1 MVEAP
6 ALDAVRSALAP
17 VEELRGEQSPLETW
31 MRESFATLESLHD
44 ELSEWQREL
53 ARQQEELDQR
63 VAAAQDGAM
72 APSSAVEELQDR
84 LARSQDAHRQLQEEN
99 AEQLHAI
106 AELDRQLIAVEA
118 ELRATR
124 AAVDELSAALE
135 AERQRS
141 LEEQRLWAGELR
153 ELRVLLERQ
162 GEMLASLGGAA
173 DDGEDGESDETSDDA
188 CDASSEDSAARTAE
202 LRCRA
207 ATRRVQRRT
216 A

>member
-53 ARQQEELDQR
+53 ARQQEALDQH
-63 VAAAQDGAM
+63 VASGQDGAP
-72 APSSAVEELQDR
+72 PSGAVEELQDR
-84 LARSQDAHRQLQEEN
+84 LARSQDALRQLEEEN

-106 AELDRQLIAVEA
+106 AELDRQLIAAEA

-124 AAVDELSAALE
+124 AAVEELSAALE

-153 ELRVLLERQ
+153 ELRMLLERQ
-162 GEMLASLGGAA
+162 GEMLASLGGVA
-173 DDGEDGESDETSDDA
+173 DECEDGEPDETSDET
-188 CDASSEDSAARTAE
+188 CDALSEDSAARTAE
-202 LRCRA
+202 LRRRA

>member
-17 VEELRGEQSPLETW
+17 VEELRGEQSQLESW

-53 ARQQEELDQR
+53 ARQQEEFDQH
-63 VAAAQDGAM
+63 VAAAHDGGG
-72 APSSAVEELQDR
+72 APSGAVVERQDR
-84 LARSQDAHRQLQEEN
+84 LARSQDALRHLEEEN

-106 AELDRQLIAVEA
+106 AELDRQLIAAEA
-118 ELRATR
+118 ELRARR
-124 AAVDELSAALE
+124 ATVDELSAALE
-135 AERQRS
+135 AQQQRS

-153 ELRVLLERQ
+153 ELRRLLERQ
-162 GEMLASLGGAA
+162 GEVLASLAGAA
-173 DDGEDGESDETSDDA
+173 DDADEDVSGEGAGEA
-188 CDASSEDSAARTAE
+188 CGQSSEDPAARTAE
-202 LRCRA
+202 LCRRA
-207 ATRRVQRRT
+207 ANRRVQRRT

>member
-1 MVEAP
+1 MIEVP

-53 ARQQEELDQR
+53 ARQQEELDQNGSSG
-63 VAAAQDGAM
+63 QDGAS
-72 APSSAVEELQDR
+72 PSGAVEELQDR
-84 LARSQDAHRQLQEEN
+84 LARSQDAVRQLEDEN

-106 AELDRQLIAVEA
+106 AELDRQLIAAEA

-124 AAVDELSAALE
+124 AAVEELSAALE

-162 GEMLASLGGAA
+162 GEVLASLGEVR
-173 DDGEDGESDETSDDA
+173 DDGETSDDA
-188 CDASSEDSAARTAE
+188 CDASSEESAARTAE
-202 LRCRA
+202 LRRQA